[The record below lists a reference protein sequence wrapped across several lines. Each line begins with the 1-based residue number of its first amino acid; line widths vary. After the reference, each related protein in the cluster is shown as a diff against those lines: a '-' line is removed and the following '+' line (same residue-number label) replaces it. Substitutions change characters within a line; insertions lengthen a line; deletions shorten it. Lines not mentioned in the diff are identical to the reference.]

1 MKKGNEPIVR
11 LAALKIHQYKN
22 VIDGEIQLVNANPQ
36 KYRANILGLYGQNGS
51 GKTALIQAVHL
62 LQFALS
68 GTAIPV
74 DFASCINVEAACASF
89 EFVFDIQVGDEAYKA
104 FYTFSIRQEKQAAD
118 QIESW
123 PIDQETDKVILFDE
137 CLSYAYQNEAGQKIN
152 KSRLIDMRETR
163 PDYPFVPVTKYKNF
177 FGNGN
182 EIKTDLMV
190 AKKMALQTARSFIF
204 SSEFFDQLK
213 QQTEQKQTDLEF
225 KRHYQ
230 LLSCLRHYGLT
241 NLFVIETTNSGAIT
255 FNTLPIRY
263 KKGNYIQGE
272 VGRYMVPMDHPVVL
286 PDEELKRFSF
296 VINNMNI
303 VLQQIVPGLIIG
315 IKDLGPELLKDGESG
330 HRIELT
336 SKKNEKEIPLKNES
350 EGIIKIIS
358 ILELLIRVYND
369 PSTTVAIDE
378 LDSGIFEYLL
388 GEVLKIISEKGKG
401 QLIFTSHNL
410 RPLETLDWSFVAFT
424 TTNPHKRFIRP
435 SGIKQNNNLRHSYYR
450 DITLGGGKEELYAP
464 TNNAEIAFAFR
475 EAGEID
481 GQ

>member
-1 MKKGNEPIVR
+1 MKKKIEPIVR
-11 LAALKIHQYKN
+11 IAEIKIHQFKN
-22 VIDGEIQLVNANPQ
+22 VVDGEIQLMNANQ
-36 KYRANILGLYGQNGS
+36 KKYSANILGLYGQNGS

-68 GTAIPV
+68 GMSIPA
-74 DFASCINVEAACASF
+74 DFASCINVEAAYASF
-89 EFVFDIQVGDEAYKA
+89 EFVFDIKVGDEAYKA
-104 FYTFSIRQEKQAAD
+104 FYTFSIRQEKQSVD
-118 QIESW
+118 QLSAWSVE
-123 PIDQETDKVILFDE
+123 QKKDKVILFDE
-137 CLSYAYQNEAGQKIN
+137 CLSYAYQNSEGQKIN
-152 KSRLIDMRETR
+152 KSRLIDVRKTR
-163 PDYPFVPVTKYKNF
+163 TDYPFAPVTKYKNF
-177 FGNGN
+177 FGNGS
-182 EIKTDLMV
+182 EIRTDLMV

-204 SSEFFDQLK
+204 SSDFFDQLHQQIK
-213 QQTEQKQTDLEF
+213 QKTDLEF

-230 LLSCLRHYGLT
+230 LLSCLRHYGIT

-263 KKGNYIQGE
+263 KKGDYTQGE
-272 VGRYMVPMDHPVVL
+272 VGRFMVPMDHPVVL
-286 PDEELKRFSF
+286 PDEELRRFSF
-296 VINNMNI
+296 VIDNMNI

-330 HRIELT
+330 RRIELI

-358 ILELLIRVYND
+358 ILELLIRVYNN

-388 GEVLKIISEKGKG
+388 GELLKIISEKGKG

-410 RPLETLDWSFVAFT
+410 RPLETLDWNFIAFT
-424 TTNPHKRFIRP
+424 TTNPHKRFVRP
-435 SGIKQNNNLRHSYYR
+435 SGVKQNNNLRHSYYR
-450 DITLGGGKEELYAP
+450 DITLGGCKEELYAP
-464 TNNAEIAFAFR
+464 THNAEIAFAFR
-475 EAGEID
+475 EAGDID